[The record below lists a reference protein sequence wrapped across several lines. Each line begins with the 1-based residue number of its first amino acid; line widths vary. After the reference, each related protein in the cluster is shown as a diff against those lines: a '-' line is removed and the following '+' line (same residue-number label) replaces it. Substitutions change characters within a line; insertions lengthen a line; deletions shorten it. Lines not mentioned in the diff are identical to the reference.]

1 MYKYIMKKII
11 ILLFTFVI
19 SPSFANDEFIALKGI
34 NEFAIEIP
42 EIEYACGLDREF
54 FEREIKYQLSSTDI
68 VMDDS
73 SDVSIYVYPYLL
85 ESGNGIMTLCSGMIL
100 FQVYGISEA
109 SFVWNNPLE
118 GPFILYEYYIG
129 AHAMD
134 NLEFKNLMASSLEDL
149 IKSFVVA
156 WYSVN

>member
-1 MYKYIMKKII
+1 MYNYKMKKII
-11 ILLFTFVI
+11 IILFMFFT

-73 SDVSIYVYPYLL
+73 SDVSIYLYPYLL